1 MKLLKPSYTDW
12 AEAAQR
18 QRTACIGAAALDI
31 RFSILTTVYERTD
44 AGLFK
49 LTIDSVLGQTF
60 PFFEWILLAHGPIG
74 AEVENA
80 LVKLDR
86 RDDVTVLRL
95 PENVGI
101 IRGMRI
107 CLEAA
112 TGEYVV
118 PLDADDLLTGDALHI
133 LAQACGRHDLPA
145 LVYTDED
152 ILVDNK
158 RCAPYWRPD
167 WDPVLNLSS
176 SFIWHLCC
184 LRRDVALAADV
195 YGDSAANWCH
205 DWDSVFRIVQAG
217 HIPVHV
223 PEIVYHWRQHPI
235 SSTNR
240 AVPESGS
247 RQSTRAVL
255 QRFLSGT
262 PRPDL
267 YRIEDFPVFRGAPEW
282 TITRLPLE
290 APGAALLLLGTDD
303 SQTAEPT
310 GESPWHRSVAVA
322 EPARARPVRGWRFWH
337 RREPIPPQ
345 TIAPLKAALATII
358 EPLSIVRS
366 ASITPVG
373 DSWFWEAVK
382 LFELHGNVRLVHGLV
397 LDQNQMVQRGGEVFL
412 RDGRLVCPQRGKLA
426 TDAGAFALALKPHCT
441 ASVPTDFFMADTHFL
456 RETLDSLPDDTPL
469 AGLGIRL
476 SATARAS
483 GFLTAFSPL
492 IVGRATS
499 TLFDGAPEDLSKLA
513 EAVLGLAECGQA
525 SQTVRGQAGFLNHVG
540 EYR

>member
-1 MKLLKPSYTDW
+1 MKLLMPSYADW

-18 QRTACIGAAALDI
+18 QRTARIGAAALNI

-44 AGLFK
+44 ADLFQ
-49 LTIDSVLGQTF
+49 LTIDSVLDQTF

-74 AEVENA
+74 HEVDNA
-80 LVKLDR
+80 LVELGR
-86 RDDVTVLRL
+86 RDDVTILRL

-112 TGEYVV
+112 TSEYVV
-118 PLDADDLLTGDALHI
+118 PLDADDLLTGDALYI
-133 LAQACGRHDLPA
+133 LAEACGRHDLPA
-145 LVYTDED
+145 FVYTDED

-184 LRRDVALAADV
+184 LRRDAALAADV
-195 YGDSAANWCH
+195 YGDSIANWCH

-223 PEIVYHWRQHPI
+223 PEIVYHWRQHPV

-240 AVPESGS
+240 TEPESGS
-247 RQSTRAVL
+247 RQSTHAVL
-255 QRFLSGT
+255 QRFLLGT
-262 PRPDL
+262 ARPDL

-282 TITRLPLE
+282 TITRLPQE
-290 APGAALLLLGTDD
+290 PPGVALLLLGTDD
-303 SQTAEPT
+303 NQAAELY
-310 GESPWHRSVAVA
+310 GENPWRYSVAVA
-322 EPARARPVRGWRFWH
+322 ASRRVKPARDWRFW
-337 RREPIPPQ
+337 RRHERITPP
-345 TIAPLKAALATII
+345 TIEPLKAALATIV
-358 EPLSIVRS
+358 EPLSLVRS
-366 ASITPVG
+366 VSITTDG
-373 DSWFWEAVK
+373 DGWFWEGVK
-382 LFELHGNVRLVHGLV
+382 LFELHGEVKLVHGLV
-397 LDQNQMVQRGGEVFL
+397 LDKNQMVQRGGEVFL
-412 RDGRLVCPQRGKLA
+412 WDGRLVCPQRGKLA

-441 ASVPTDFFMADTHFL
+441 ASVPTDFFMADTRFL
-456 RETLDSLPDDTPL
+456 RDTLDRLPDDTPL

-492 IVGRATS
+492 IVGHATS

-525 SQTVRGQAGFLNHVG
+525 AKTVRGQAGFLNHVG